1 MQLCKKKHS
10 RPENVLNASW
20 DGVDVMLY
28 LMMLYNFDFFYWKL
42 FTAWHVPRYK
52 DIDWLFVFSFGW
64 GQVGLLFFF
73 STFWGFYPLMT
84 AIFTFPQERN
94 MLLKERASGMYRLS
108 AYFWARIVGD
118 LPLELTLP
126 TAFVVIVYWM
136 GGLKNSFVGFLLTLL
151 VVLYNVLVAQVR
163 IVILHDLI
171 HWNLCFNICYP
182 LFCW

>member
-1 MQLCKKKHS
+1 
-10 RPENVLNASW
+10 
-20 DGVDVMLY
+20 
-28 LMMLYNFDFFYWKL
+28 
-42 FTAWHVPRYK
+42 
-52 DIDWLFVFSFGW
+52 
-64 GQVGLLFFF
+64 
-73 STFWGFYPLMT
+73 
-84 AIFTFPQERN
+84 

-108 AYFWARIVGD
+108 AYFWARIAGD

-126 TAFVVIVYWM
+126 TVFVVIVYWM

-182 LFCW
+182 LFC